1 MDSEQR
7 NPEKEHNPAQN
18 ELDLGFSQ
26 MEPITPKKVIKP
38 EPSLFEKAKGLL
50 AKKEQK
56 DIEAQF
62 AIRKEPVFGSS
73 GTVGDTTMTSEN
85 QTENSTTTD
94 NNVGITHSEVYEVE
108 TPHEVETPVVEK
120 PSETLAEETTEIVEP
135 LQSDTSDFKEKTKT
149 SLKNPENW
157 AILSI
162 LPQKHRRLFVA
173 IFAVVILF
181 IFILWMKPSSDT
193 VQSYEQ
199 QSNNDVP
206 IQFQQLDQSQSVEP
220 TVLDNPTQPA
230 QSTETATQSA
240 TGNTGAETQN
250 TTNAAQQAEP
260 QTPPAM
266 EQPTVAE
273 NKPTE
278 VKSTTEGT
286 VSVEPGKPQE
296 VVKPQ
301 ENVKKAEPVK
311 AEKAKAEKVSKA
323 EHNVAKA
330 QQGKTQQSKAQQAAK
345 TEKQVVDILEGRSS
359 GTKPAPAGSK
369 TLTVPQG
376 VTLMQVFR
384 DNKLPIADVNAM
396 TKANGVGNA
405 LSRFKPGDKI
415 QVSLNSQGRVNEM
428 RLSNGSR
435 FVRQSDGSYQ
445 FKK

>member
-38 EPSLFEKAKGLL
+38 EPSLFEKAKGLF

-56 DIEAQF
+56 DIKAQF
-62 AIRKEPVFGSS
+62 AIRKEPVFSSS

-94 NNVGITHSEVYEVE
+94 NNVGITHSEVY
-108 TPHEVETPVVEK
+108 EVETPVVEK

-173 IFAVVILF
+173 IFAVVILL
-181 IFILWMKPSSDT
+181 IFILWMKPTSDT

-199 QSNNDVP
+199 QSNNDIP

-230 QSTETATQSA
+230 QSTEAATQSA

-266 EQPTVAE
+266 EQSTVAE

-286 VSVEPGKPQE
+286 VSVEPAKPQE

-301 ENVKKAEPVK
+301 ETVKKSEPVK
-311 AEKAKAEKVSKA
+311 GEKAKTEKTSKA
-323 EHNVAKA
+323 ENAAKA
-330 QQGKTQQSKAQQAAK
+330 QQGKKQQSKEQQAK

-359 GTKPAPAGSK
+359 GSKPAPAGSK

-396 TKANGVGNA
+396 TKAHGAGNA
-405 LSRFKPGDKI
+405 LSRFKPGDKV
-415 QVSLNSQGRVNEM
+415 QVSLNSQGRVSEM

>member
-1 MDSEQR
+1 
-7 NPEKEHNPAQN
+7 
-18 ELDLGFSQ
+18 
-26 MEPITPKKVIKP
+26 
-38 EPSLFEKAKGLL
+38 
-50 AKKEQK
+50 
-56 DIEAQF
+56 
-62 AIRKEPVFGSS
+62 
-73 GTVGDTTMTSEN
+73 MTSEN
-85 QTENSTTTD
+85 QTENTTID
-94 NNVGITHSEVYEVE
+94 NNFSTTHSEA
-108 TPHEVETPVVEK
+108 HEVETSAVENS
-120 PSETLAEETTEIVEP
+120 SETLTEETTKAVEP
-135 LQSDTSDFKEKTKT
+135 SQSDISDFKEKPKAG
-149 SLKNPENW
+149 LKNPENW

-173 IFAVVILF
+173 IFAVVILL

-230 QSTETATQSA
+230 QSTEAATQSA

-301 ENVKKAEPVK
+301 ETVKKSEPVK
-311 AEKAKAEKVSKA
+311 AEKAKTEKTSKA
-323 EHNVAKA
+323 ENAAKA
-330 QQGKTQQSKAQQAAK
+330 QQGKKQQSKEQQAK

-359 GTKPAPAGSK
+359 GSKPAPAGSK

-396 TKANGVGNA
+396 TKAHGAGNA
-405 LSRFKPGDKI
+405 LSRFKPGDKV
-415 QVSLNSQGRVNEM
+415 QVSLNSQGRVSEM

>member
-1 MDSEQR
+1 VDSEQR

-38 EPSLFEKAKGLL
+38 EPSLFEKAKGLF

-56 DIEAQF
+56 NIETQF
-62 AIRKEPVFGSS
+62 ATRKEPVFGSS
-73 GTVGDTTMTSEN
+73 GAVGDTTMTSEN
-85 QTENSTTTD
+85 QTENTTID
-94 NNVGITHSEVYEVE
+94 NNFSTTHSEA
-108 TPHEVETPVVEK
+108 HEVETSAVENS
-120 PSETLAEETTEIVEP
+120 SETLTEETTKAVEP
-135 LQSDTSDFKEKTKT
+135 SQSDISDFKEKPKAG
-149 SLKNPENW
+149 LKNPENW

-173 IFAVVILF
+173 IFAVVILL

-230 QSTETATQSA
+230 QSTEPATQSA

-301 ENVKKAEPVK
+301 ETVKKSEPVK
-311 AEKAKAEKVSKA
+311 AEKAKTEKTSKA
-323 EHNVAKA
+323 ENAAKA
-330 QQGKTQQSKAQQAAK
+330 QQGKKQQSKEQQAK

-359 GTKPAPAGSK
+359 GSKPAPAGSK

-396 TKANGVGNA
+396 TKAHGAGNA
-405 LSRFKPGDKI
+405 LSRFKPGDKV
-415 QVSLNSQGRVNEM
+415 QVSLNSQGRVSEM

>member
-1 MDSEQR
+1 MKALAEPGPSCHVTDYVAPLSVGWHELCKR
-7 NPEKEHNPAQN
+7 HPAVLG
-18 ELDLGFSQ
+18 EVLSGGHPVVPVAAPMLDRG
-26 MEPITPKKVIKP
+26 
-38 EPSLFEKAKGLL
+38 
-50 AKKEQK
+50 
-56 DIEAQF
+56 
-62 AIRKEPVFGSS
+62 
-73 GTVGDTTMTSEN
+73 
-85 QTENSTTTD
+85 QTEPRQKRSPCARSRD
-94 NNVGITHSEVYEVE
+94 NGRNGSLRALLPLPMWICRAACSVGIIMGEEPAMAADEV
-108 TPHEVETPVVEK
+108 
-120 PSETLAEETTEIVEP
+120 PSAGQFPAV
-135 LQSDTSDFKEKTKT
+135 
-149 SLKNPENW
+149 SLPSQPFVMPE
-157 AILSI
+157 A
-162 LPQKHRRLFVA
+162 
-173 IFAVVILF
+173 
-181 IFILWMKPSSDT
+181 
-193 VQSYEQ
+193 
-199 QSNNDVP
+199 
-206 IQFQQLDQSQSVEP
+206 
-220 TVLDNPTQPA
+220 
-230 QSTETATQSA
+230 ATQSA

-301 ENVKKAEPVK
+301 ETVKKSEPVK
-311 AEKAKAEKVSKA
+311 AEKAKTEKTSKA
-323 EHNVAKA
+323 ENAAKA
-330 QQGKTQQSKAQQAAK
+330 QQGKKQQSKEQQAK

-359 GTKPAPAGSK
+359 GSKPAPAGSK

-396 TKANGVGNA
+396 TKAHGAGNA
-405 LSRFKPGDKI
+405 LSRFKPGDKV
-415 QVSLNSQGRVNEM
+415 QVSLNSQGRVSEM

>member
-38 EPSLFEKAKGLL
+38 EPSLFEKAKGLF

-56 DIEAQF
+56 NIETQF
-62 AIRKEPVFGSS
+62 ATRKEPVFGSS
-73 GTVGDTTMTSEN
+73 GAVGDTTMTSEN
-85 QTENSTTTD
+85 QTENTTID
-94 NNVGITHSEVYEVE
+94 NNFSTTHSEA
-108 TPHEVETPVVEK
+108 HEVETSAVENS
-120 PSETLAEETTEIVEP
+120 SETLTEETTKAVEP
-135 LQSDTSDFKEKTKT
+135 SQSDISDFKEKPKAG
-149 SLKNPENW
+149 LKNPENW

-173 IFAVVILF
+173 IFAVVILL

-230 QSTETATQSA
+230 QSTEAATQSA

-266 EQPTVAE
+266 EQSTVAE

-286 VSVEPGKPQE
+286 VSVEPAKPQE

-301 ENVKKAEPVK
+301 ETVKKVEPVK
-311 AEKAKAEKVSKA
+311 AEKAKAEKVSKT
-323 EHNVAKA
+323 EHNAAKA

-359 GTKPAPAGSK
+359 DTKPAPAGSK

-405 LSRFKPGDKI
+405 LSRFKPGDKV
-415 QVSLNSQGRVNEM
+415 QVSLNSQGRVTEM
-428 RLSNGSR
+428 RLSNGSC

>member
-1 MDSEQR
+1 
-7 NPEKEHNPAQN
+7 
-18 ELDLGFSQ
+18 
-26 MEPITPKKVIKP
+26 
-38 EPSLFEKAKGLL
+38 
-50 AKKEQK
+50 
-56 DIEAQF
+56 
-62 AIRKEPVFGSS
+62 
-73 GTVGDTTMTSEN
+73 MTSEN
-85 QTENSTTTD
+85 QTENTKTENDLGAMHNKANEAEAS
-94 NNVGITHSEVYEVE
+94 VE
-108 TPHEVETPVVEK
+108 ESL
-120 PSETLAEETTEIVEP
+120 SETLTKETTESVESP
-135 LQSDTSDFKEKTKT
+135 QSDIQEFTEKPKAG
-149 SLKNPENW
+149 LKNPENW

-173 IFAVVILF
+173 IFAVVLLL

-206 IQFQQLDQSQSVEP
+206 IQFQQLDQSQRVEP

-230 QSTETATQSA
+230 QSTEAATQSA

-250 TTNAAQQAEP
+250 TTNAVQQAEP

-266 EQPTVAE
+266 EQLTVAE

-301 ENVKKAEPVK
+301 ETVKKSEPVK
-311 AEKAKAEKVSKA
+311 AEKAKTEKTSKA
-323 EHNVAKA
+323 ENAAKA
-330 QQGKTQQSKAQQAAK
+330 QQGKKQQSKEQQAK

-359 GTKPAPAGSK
+359 GSKPAPAGSK

-396 TKANGVGNA
+396 TKAHGAGNA
-405 LSRFKPGDKI
+405 LSRFKPGDKV
-415 QVSLNSQGRVNEM
+415 QVSLNSQGRVSEM

>member
-1 MDSEQR
+1 VDSEQR

-38 EPSLFEKAKGLL
+38 EPSLFEKAKGLF

-56 DIEAQF
+56 NIETQF
-62 AIRKEPVFGSS
+62 ATRKEPVFGSS
-73 GTVGDTTMTSEN
+73 GAVGDTTMTSEN
-85 QTENSTTTD
+85 QTENTTID
-94 NNVGITHSEVYEVE
+94 NNFSTTHSEA
-108 TPHEVETPVVEK
+108 HEVETSAVENS
-120 PSETLAEETTEIVEP
+120 SETLTEETTKAVEP
-135 LQSDTSDFKEKTKT
+135 SQSDISDFKEKPKAG
-149 SLKNPENW
+149 LKNPENW

-173 IFAVVILF
+173 IFAVVILL

-220 TVLDNPTQPA
+220 TVLDNPTPPVQPV
-230 QSTETATQSA
+230 ETATQPA
-240 TGNTGAETQN
+240 EGNIGVETQN
-250 TTNAAQQAEP
+250 TTNTAQQAEP

-266 EQPTVAE
+266 EQPTAAE

-278 VKSTTEGT
+278 VKPTTEGT
-286 VSVEPGKPQE
+286 ASVEPSKPQE

-301 ENVKKAEPVK
+301 ETVKKSEPVK
-311 AEKAKAEKVSKA
+311 AEKAKTEKTSKT
-323 EHNVAKA
+323 ENVAKA
-330 QQGKTQQSKAQQAAK
+330 QQGKKQQSKEQQAK

-359 GTKPAPAGSK
+359 GSKPAPAGSK

-396 TKANGVGNA
+396 TKAHGAGNV
-405 LSRFKPGDKI
+405 LSRFKPGDKV
-415 QVSLNSQGRVNEM
+415 QVSLNSQGRVSEM

>member
-38 EPSLFEKAKGLL
+38 EPSLFEKAKGLF

-56 DIEAQF
+56 NIETQF
-62 AIRKEPVFGSS
+62 ATRKEPVFGSS
-73 GTVGDTTMTSEN
+73 GAVGDTTMTSEN
-85 QTENSTTTD
+85 QTENTTID
-94 NNVGITHSEVYEVE
+94 NNFSTTHSEA
-108 TPHEVETPVVEK
+108 HEVETSAVENS
-120 PSETLAEETTEIVEP
+120 SETLTEETTKAVEP
-135 LQSDTSDFKEKTKT
+135 SQSDISDFKEKPKAG
-149 SLKNPENW
+149 LKNPENW

-173 IFAVVILF
+173 IFAVVILL

-230 QSTETATQSA
+230 QSTEAATQSA

-266 EQPTVAE
+266 EQSTVAE

-286 VSVEPGKPQE
+286 VSVEPAKPQE

-301 ENVKKAEPVK
+301 ETVKKVEPVK
-311 AEKAKAEKVSKA
+311 AEKAKAEKVSKT
-323 EHNVAKA
+323 EHNAAKA

-405 LSRFKPGDKI
+405 LSRFKPGDKV
-415 QVSLNSQGRVNEM
+415 QVSLNSQGRVTEM
-428 RLSNGSR
+428 RLSNGSC

>member
-7 NPEKEHNPAQN
+7 HPEKEHNPAQN

-38 EPSLFEKAKGLL
+38 EPSLFEKAKGLF

-62 AIRKEPVFGSS
+62 AIRKEPVFSSS

-94 NNVGITHSEVYEVE
+94 NNVGITHSEVY
-108 TPHEVETPVVEK
+108 EVETPVVEK

-173 IFAVVILF
+173 IFAVVILL
-181 IFILWMKPSSDT
+181 IFILWMKPTSDT

-230 QSTETATQSA
+230 QSTEAATQSA

-266 EQPTVAE
+266 EQSTVAE

-286 VSVEPGKPQE
+286 VSVEPAKPQE

-301 ENVKKAEPVK
+301 ETVKKSEPVK
-311 AEKAKAEKVSKA
+311 AEKAKTEKTSKA
-323 EHNVAKA
+323 ENAAKA
-330 QQGKTQQSKAQQAAK
+330 QQGKKQQSKEQQAK

-359 GTKPAPAGSK
+359 GSKPAPAGSK

-396 TKANGVGNA
+396 TKAHGAGNA
-405 LSRFKPGDKI
+405 LSRFKPGDKV
-415 QVSLNSQGRVNEM
+415 QVSLNSQGRVSEM

>member
-38 EPSLFEKAKGLL
+38 EPSLFEKAKGLF

-56 DIEAQF
+56 NIETQF
-62 AIRKEPVFGSS
+62 ATRKEPVFGSS
-73 GTVGDTTMTSEN
+73 GAVGDTTMTSEN
-85 QTENSTTTD
+85 QTENTTID
-94 NNVGITHSEVYEVE
+94 NNFSTTHSEA
-108 TPHEVETPVVEK
+108 HEVETSAVENS
-120 PSETLAEETTEIVEP
+120 SETLTEETTKAVEP
-135 LQSDTSDFKEKTKT
+135 SQSDISDFKEKPKAG
-149 SLKNPENW
+149 LKNPENW

-173 IFAVVILF
+173 IFAVVILL

-220 TVLDNPTQPA
+220 TVLDNPTPPVQPV
-230 QSTETATQSA
+230 ETATQPA
-240 TGNTGAETQN
+240 EGNIGVETQN
-250 TTNAAQQAEP
+250 TTNTAQQAEP

-266 EQPTVAE
+266 EQPTAAE

-278 VKSTTEGT
+278 VKPTTEGT
-286 VSVEPGKPQE
+286 ASVEPSKPQE

-301 ENVKKAEPVK
+301 ETVKKSEPVK
-311 AEKAKAEKVSKA
+311 AEKAKTEKTSKT
-323 EHNVAKA
+323 ENVAKA
-330 QQGKTQQSKAQQAAK
+330 QQGKKQQSKEQQAK

-359 GTKPAPAGSK
+359 GSKPAPAGSK

-396 TKANGVGNA
+396 TKAHGAGNV
-405 LSRFKPGDKI
+405 LSRFKPGDKV
-415 QVSLNSQGRVNEM
+415 QVSLNSQGRVSEM

-435 FVRQSDGSYQ
+435 FFRQSDGSYQ